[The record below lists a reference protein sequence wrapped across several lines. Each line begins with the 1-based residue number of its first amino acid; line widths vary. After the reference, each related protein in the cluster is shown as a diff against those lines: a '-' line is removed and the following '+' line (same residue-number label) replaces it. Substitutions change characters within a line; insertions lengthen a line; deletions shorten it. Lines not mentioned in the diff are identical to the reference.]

1 MATVLRAG
9 GLWTLCFSG
18 IRAVK
23 IKTKDDFMSIPK
35 KIHYVWVGGQPKS
48 KDIQACMK
56 TWRKHLGDYEII
68 EWNEKNFDIDSS
80 LFVRQAYEQKR
91 WAYVSD
97 YIRAYAV
104 YHYGGIYLDTD
115 VLVLDDL
122 TRFLDHRA
130 FVGFE
135 NSKYPFTAAFGAE
148 PGHPL
153 VKDMLDFYEGKSFVF
168 NSQDQLSQTNTRS
181 VSDILIEK
189 YDCQVNNQFQV
200 LREDIA
206 VYPDGVLCNPSA
218 QSSTIHVFTGTWMD
232 GKKTLA
238 RKLIKRLKLRLTTSK
253 RADLYNR
260 IIRRD
265 RS

>member
-1 MATVLRAG
+1 
-9 GLWTLCFSG
+9 
-18 IRAVK
+18 
-23 IKTKDDFMSIPK
+23 MSIPK

-153 VKDMLDFYEGKSFVF
+153 VKDMLDFYEGKSFAVVF
-168 NSQDQLSQTNTRS
+168 RIFTRF
-181 VSDILIEK
+181 VKWVFLFLNCYLE
-189 YDCQVNNQFQV
+189 F
-200 LREDIA
+200 LFIA
-206 VYPDGVLCNPSA
+206 F
-218 QSSTIHVFTGTWMD
+218 IMD
-232 GKKTLA
+232 NIFFL
-238 RKLIKRLKLRLTTSK
+238 
-253 RADLYNR
+253 
-260 IIRRD
+260 
-265 RS
+265 

>member
-1 MATVLRAG
+1 
-9 GLWTLCFSG
+9 
-18 IRAVK
+18 
-23 IKTKDDFMSIPK
+23 MSIPK

-130 FVGFE
+130 FVGLR
-135 NSKYPFTAAFGAE
+135 TASILLQRLSARSRGI
-148 PGHPL
+148 PL
-153 VKDMLDFYEGKSFVF
+153 
-168 NSQDQLSQTNTRS
+168 
-181 VSDILIEK
+181 
-189 YDCQVNNQFQV
+189 
-200 LREDIA
+200 
-206 VYPDGVLCNPSA
+206 
-218 QSSTIHVFTGTWMD
+218 
-232 GKKTLA
+232 
-238 RKLIKRLKLRLTTSK
+238 
-253 RADLYNR
+253 
-260 IIRRD
+260 
-265 RS
+265 